1 MKNLFKMLAL
11 SLAVFATSSSAQTM
25 AAMSFE
31 NQWEEKVELNQ
42 RVKWLVFTQSKDA
55 GKMVKEAF
63 DELKVEKPAK
73 GELLAGN
80 MIYLADISGMPGFIT
95 KMFAIPKMQDYTFPI
110 ALIKED
116 EQLANLKLDGFDE
129 EKVTVLQLDNLAV
142 VNSEEL
148 ANKAALVNKLKQIM
162 SN

>member
-42 RVKWLVFTQSKDA
+42 SVKWLVLTQSKDA

-73 GELLAGN
+73 GELLAGK